1 MKLTLSRD
9 FRAHNLNV
17 PEMRLLYSL
26 RCADPGIFVRGGEG
40 GGEAR
45 LPKNN
50 RNNIIFNFN
59 PQQILQFYRG
69 VQYFSGG
76 VQLFPGGGVQM
87 LISIKKHITCDFPE
101 GSGPSVPPLNPR
113 MFEQSLPLEVSTSI
127 PESLSLPLDVHKSI
141 QSPRHCNS
149 RLVKVSRV
157 PVIATRGQ
165 EKYPEFQSL
174 PQEFSMSIKRP
185 CHCQ

>member
-1 MKLTLSRD
+1 MLSRH

-40 GGEAR
+40 GRPDCRKTTATT
-45 LPKNN
+45 LFL
-50 RNNIIFNFN
+50 IFN

-69 VQYFSGG
+69 GGGVQYFSGG
-76 VQLFPGGGVQM
+76 SNFFQGGVQM
-87 LISIKKHITCDFPE
+87 LISIKTHITCDFPE
-101 GSGPSVPPLNPR
+101 ASGPPVPPQDPR

-165 EKYPEFQSL
+165 EKYPELQSL
-174 PQEFSMSIKRP
+174 SQEFSMSIKRP